1 MKARVPGMQKGGGNM
16 NAMLKQ
22 AQQMQEDMANLQA
35 DLDEREFTASS
46 GGGMI
51 EVTVNGKHEIKA
63 LKINPEAV
71 DAEDVE
77 MLEDL
82 ITVAVNE
89 AITNATKTAESEM
102 GSITS
107 GLNIP
112 GMPGM
117 F

>member
-1 MKARVPGMQKGGGNM
+1 MKVRLPQNNGANSRE
-16 NAMLKQ
+16 AMLKQ
-22 AQQMQEDMANLQA
+22 VQKMQDDMAALQED
-35 DLDEREFTASS
+35 LDIREYTAKS

-51 EVTVNGKHEIKA
+51 EVTVSGKHEIKSI
-63 LKINPEAV
+63 KISPDAV
-71 DAEDVE
+71 DPDDIE

-89 AITNATKTAESEM
+89 AISNATKTSEEEM
-102 GSITS
+102 SALTGS
-107 GLNIP
+107 LNIP

>member
-16 NAMLKQ
+16 NAMLQK
-22 AQQMQEDMANLQA
+22 AQQMQQDMADLQA
-35 DLDEREFTASS
+35 DLDNREYTATA
-46 GGGMI
+46 GGGLI
-51 EVTVNGKHEIKA
+51 EVTVTGKHEIKL
-63 LKINPEAV
+63 LKINPDAV
-71 DAEDVE
+71 DPDDVE

-89 AITNATKTAESEM
+89 AISNAAKTADQEM
-102 GSITS
+102 GAITA

-112 GMPGM
+112 GMGGL

>member
-1 MKARVPGMQKGGGNM
+1 MKVRLPNNSGGPNNM

-22 AQQMQEDMANLQA
+22 AQKMQDDMAALQEDLN
-35 DLDEREFTASS
+35 EREFSAKS

-51 EVTVNGKHEIKA
+51 EVTVNGKHEIKS
-63 LKINPEAV
+63 LKISPEAI
-71 DAEDVE
+71 DEDDLE

-89 AITNATKTAESEM
+89 AISNAVKTSEEEM
-102 GSITS
+102 GAITGS
-107 GLNIP
+107 LNIP
-112 GMPGM
+112 GMNGM

>member
-1 MKARVPGMQKGGGNM
+1 MKARVPGMTKGGNNM
-16 NAMLKQ
+16 NAMLKK
-22 AQQMQEDMANLQA
+22 AQQMQQDMADLQA
-35 DLDEREFTASS
+35 DLDEREFTATA

-51 EVTVNGKHEIKA
+51 EVTVNGKHEIKK
-63 LKINPEAV
+63 LTINPDAV
-71 DAEDVE
+71 DPEDVE

-89 AITNATKTAESEM
+89 AVRNATETAESEM
-102 GSITS
+102 GGITA

-112 GMPGM
+112 GMSGM

>member
-22 AQQMQEDMANLQA
+22 AQQMQQDMADKQA
-35 DLDEREFTASS
+35 ELEEREYTATS

-51 EVTVNGKHEIKA
+51 EVTVNGKHEIKK
-63 LKINPEAV
+63 LTISPDAV
-71 DAEDVE
+71 DPDDVE

-89 AITNATKTAESEM
+89 AISTAAKTADEEM
-102 GSITS
+102 NAIT
-107 GLNIP
+107 GALNIP
-112 GMPGM
+112 GMPGL